1 MELNSCL
8 EKLKQNESYIYIMKD
23 KIKLLGNK
31 NYKYILKEIIR
42 FSKENN
48 LIKAYSYTAFN
59 LAKIYIEE
67 AEYECADRI
76 LEELYELFHNND
88 DINGVLDVITGFIA
102 TKFMS
107 QKYIEA
113 IEWASKGVKLAKEYN
128 NVERL
133 LIIKNNICVIY
144 IETGQYLSAIKILDE
159 IEKAPWLGSKE
170 NEITLKINR
179 IFCEIMNDNLEKALE
194 VLDSIKES
202 VKINPMFKAQ
212 WLIEKSKICI
222 RKSLYLEA
230 KEYLL
235 EAETIVKEFDFPKL
249 GEKIKLCLAD
259 IYIANESY
267 KNAINIL
274 RDIESK
280 VINNNIIIDIKNLY
294 YKLSFSYKNIDDF
307 INSEYYFKKYSYI
320 QKYLLEIQ
328 DQTSIKML
336 DYYKEKANE
345 VDYKKLYEENILLLE
360 FGKKITNSLD
370 KYNIFNVI
378 AEQINK
384 FIAYDNIYIAL
395 YDEKIDDYRFELIM
409 GNNTIVK
416 SNNNIV
422 IEDSVAKYSI
432 RNKEALLIN
441 DISKEYGKYIINYKE
456 YQNKIKEKNYSLN
469 LVDSIKSMVLIPL
482 IVKEKVI
489 GTITIQKQEES
500 FYKLNDLVNL
510 KTLSTFISIALDN
523 SSLYKKLEY
532 NASYD
537 GLTDVYN
544 RRSIINNMNKLRES
558 LKYEENYYIAMI
570 DVDNFKNV
578 NDVYGH
584 EIGDKVL
591 INVVNEVKKVINKE
605 DMIGRYGGEEFILL
619 VKDDNFGFKNKLEKI
634 RQNIES
640 LTIKDSNND
649 KIKITISI
657 GVEKFDL
664 KYKTLE
670 ENICVADKKLYLAK
684 NTGKNKVVF

>member
-1 MELNSCL
+1 MNLSVYL
-8 EKLKQNESYIYIMKD
+8 EKLKQNESYIYMIKD
-23 KIKLLGNK
+23 KIKLLEEK
-31 NYKYILKEIIR
+31 NYKRILKEIIQ
-42 FSKENN
+42 FTQKNN
-48 LIKAYSYTAFN
+48 LIKAYSWAAFN
-59 LAKIYIEE
+59 LTKVYIEE
-67 AEYECADRI
+67 AEYECADRM

-107 QKYIEA
+107 EKYIEA
-113 IEWASKGVKLAKEYN
+113 VEWASKGVKLAKEYN
-128 NVERL
+128 NIERL

-144 IETGQYLSAIKILDE
+144 MEIGQYVNAIKILDE
-159 IEKAPWLGSKE
+159 IEKAPWIGSKE
-170 NEITLKINR
+170 NEIILKINR

-194 VLDSIKES
+194 VLDLIKES
-202 VKINPMFKAQ
+202 VNINPMFKAQ

-222 RKSLYLEA
+222 KQSLYLEA

-235 EAETIVKEFDFPKL
+235 EAEAIIKEFNLPKL
-249 GEKIKLCLAD
+249 NENVKLCMVD
-259 IYIANESY
+259 IYIAIEDY
-267 KNAINIL
+267 INAINIL
-274 RDIESK
+274 KDIEWK
-280 VINNNIIIDIKNLY
+280 VNNNNNIIDIKNLY
-294 YKLSFSYKNIDDF
+294 YKLSFSYRNIDDF

-320 QKYLLEIQ
+320 EKYLLEIQ
-328 DQTSIKML
+328 EQTSIKML

-345 VDYKKLYEENILLLE
+345 VDYKKLYEQNILLLE
-360 FGKKITNSLD
+360 FGKKITNNLD

-378 AEQINK
+378 AEQIKK
-384 FIAYDNIYIAL
+384 FIAYDNIYISL
-395 YDEKIDDYRFELIM
+395 YDEKINDYRFELIM

-416 SNNNIV
+416 SDNNIV
-422 IEDSVAKYSI
+422 MEDSVVKYSI
-432 RNKEALLIN
+432 RTKEALLIN

-489 GTITIQKQEES
+489 GTITIQKQEKS
-500 FYKLNDLVNL
+500 FYKLNDLINL

-544 RRSIINNMNKLRES
+544 RRSIINNINKLRES

-591 INVVNEVKKVINKE
+591 INVVNEVKKVINKD

-640 LTIKDSNND
+640 LNIKDSNNN
-649 KIKITISI
+649 KIKITISM